1 MLHIQIDF
9 VSAFN
14 KIRSTHLMDQQMNNK
29 IKHLPVQRVISVHEL
44 GRGWLIIAKLC
55 HHPVWKMPL
64 YSIVTDHRATV

>member
-1 MLHIQIDF
+1 
-9 VSAFN
+9 
-14 KIRSTHLMDQQMNNK
+14 MNNI

-64 YSIVTDHRATV
+64 YSIVTDHRATVKPKSMFLKTSRVQTEA